1 MNKKMLSLLAL
12 LVLVLFSMSL
22 LAGCGSSKKEA
33 PKVDP
38 AKKFV
43 FKLGHTAS
51 PDHHYQVGSL
61 KFAELVAKKTNGN
74 VEIKVFPADQ
84 LGKQRQLV
92 EGAQLGTVDMVLT
105 SDVLMSGF

>member
-61 KFAELVAKKTNGN
+61 KFAELVAKRPMAMSKSKCFRPTSSASSVNWSKALSW
-74 VEIKVFPADQ
+74 EP
-84 LGKQRQLV
+84 
-92 EGAQLGTVDMVLT
+92 LT
-105 SDVLMSGF
+105 WC